1 MLVSGLVKVMVSM
14 LKFFNLIQISVQIIY
29 IMFNIYQL
37 SEIELNLKYS
47 FFMELFD
54 FVANMLE
61 G

>member
-54 FVANMLE
+54 VVAIMLE